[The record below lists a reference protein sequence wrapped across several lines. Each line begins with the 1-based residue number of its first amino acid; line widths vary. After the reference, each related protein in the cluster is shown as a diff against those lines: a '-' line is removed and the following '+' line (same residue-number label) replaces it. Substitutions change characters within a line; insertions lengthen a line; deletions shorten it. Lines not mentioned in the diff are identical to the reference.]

1 MPPRQSNA
9 GGASPADPAAARR
22 RWSSQREAHLQQ
34 VNAFTFLFPAR
45 LKRSATRMPAALRYA
60 EHLPASRTVRILLG
74 LAVPAYVGLQL
85 SQDVPLGR
93 AALLAVLLALL
104 IGAVSTYRLTVGNAG
119 ISFDIPG
126 LRQVSSF
133 GFVPL
138 YAIRAA
144 RAGRP
149 PEGWPR
155 ARLKGGW
162 WPGRRRV
169 SVLHAD
175 DAGTMQAFYVWV
187 SDPEAFGTALL
198 GRPMSDQD

>member
-1 MPPRQSNA
+1 M
-9 GGASPADPAAARR
+9 
-22 RWSSQREAHLQQ
+22 
-34 VNAFTFLFPAR
+34 PAR
-45 LKRSATRMPAALRYA
+45 LKRSATRRPAALRYA

-74 LAVPAYVGLQL
+74 LAVPAYVALQL

-93 AALLAVLLALL
+93 AALLGVLLALV
-104 IGAVSTYRLTVGNAG
+104 IFVVSTYRLTVGNAG

-126 LRQVSSF
+126 LRQGSSF

-144 RAGRP
+144 RLGRP
-149 PEGWPR
+149 PQDWPQ

-162 WPGRRRV
+162 WPGRHQV
-169 SVLHAD
+169 SVLHHD
-175 DAGTMQAFYVWV
+175 DAGTMRAFCVWV

-198 GRPMSDQD
+198 GRPMSDRD